1 MCFGPSRSEKEAAVT
16 QRMEA
21 DESQRQEAEKR
32 AMQKREDI
40 QEAVMKR
47 GSARTRR
54 SLFSAGRGG
63 FLGRFD

>member
-21 DESQRQEAEKR
+21 DESQRQEAEQR
-32 AMQKREDI
+32 AIKKREDI
-40 QEAVMKR
+40 QEAVMKK

-54 SLFSAGRGG
+54 SLFAGRSG

>member
-1 MCFGPSRSEKEAAVT
+1 MCFGPSRAEKQAAVT

-21 DESQRQEAEKR
+21 DEAQRREAEKR

-40 QEAVMKR
+40 QEAILKR
-47 GSARTRR
+47 QGRTRR

>member
-21 DESQRQEAEKR
+21 DESQRQEAEQR
-32 AMQKREDI
+32 AIKKREDI

>member
-1 MCFGPSRSEKEAAVT
+1 MCFGPTRAEKQTAVT

-21 DESQRQEAEKR
+21 DEAQRQEAEKR

-47 GSARTRR
+47 QGRTRR
-54 SLFSAGRGG
+54 SLFSSGRGG

>member
-1 MCFGPSRSEKEAAVT
+1 MCFGPSRAEKQTAVT

-40 QEAVMKR
+40 QEAVMKK